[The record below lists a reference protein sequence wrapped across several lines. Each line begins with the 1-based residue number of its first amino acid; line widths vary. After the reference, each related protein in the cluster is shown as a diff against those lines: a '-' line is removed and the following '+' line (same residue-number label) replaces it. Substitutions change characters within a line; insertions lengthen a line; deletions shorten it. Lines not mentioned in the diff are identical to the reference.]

1 MGRPDRLSERDQM
14 TSTAAKT
21 LIRRM
26 TMLCAALTLSACTL
40 REPVVET
47 PEQAGY
53 GINGIDEGRQQM
65 ALLEASQKRSKGQRV
80 WCVPF
85 ARTASG
91 VELRG
96 DAKTWWNSAAGSYA
110 RGNQPRP
117 GAVMA
122 FSATRKMSRGHIAV
136 VSEVV
141 SEREIR
147 INHANWIKNK
157 VQLDMKVVDVS
168 SKNDWSVVKVER
180 VAGEM
185 GLSSYPINGFIY
197 PN

>member
-1 MGRPDRLSERDQM
+1 M
-14 TSTAAKT
+14 AV
-21 LIRRM
+21 
-26 TMLCAALTLSACTL
+26 LCAALTLSACMG
-40 REPVVET
+40 RDISPAT
-47 PEQAGY
+47 PDPSIFG
-53 GINGIDEGRQQM
+53 GIDSGRQHA
-65 ALLEASQKRSKGQRV
+65 ALLEAKQKQSKGQRV

-96 DAKTWWNSAAGSYA
+96 DAKTWWNSARGSYE

-122 FSATRKMSRGHIAV
+122 FAATRKMSRGHIAV
-136 VSEVV
+136 VSDVV
-141 SEREIR
+141 SDREIR

-157 VQLDMKVVDVS
+157 VQLDMKVVDIS
-168 SKNDWSVVKVER
+168 PKNDWTSVKVER

-185 GLSSYPINGFIY
+185 GVSSYPINGFIY

>member
-1 MGRPDRLSERDQM
+1 M

-21 LIRRM
+21 LLKRM
-26 TMLCAALTLSACTL
+26 GLLCAVLTLSACMGRDL
-40 REPVVET
+40 A
-47 PEQAGY
+47 PEAANSSIFG
-53 GINGIDEGRQQM
+53 GIDSERQQM
-65 ALLEASQKRSKGQRV
+65 ALLEASQKRAKGQRV

-91 VELRG
+91 VALRG
-96 DAKTWWNSAAGSYA
+96 DAKTWWNSAAGNYE

-122 FSATRKMSRGHIAV
+122 FAATRKMSRGHIAV

-157 VQLDMKVVDVS
+157 VQLDMKVVDIS
-168 SKNDWSVVKVER
+168 PKNDWTSVKVER

-185 GLSSYPINGFIY
+185 GKSSYPINGFIY

>member
-1 MGRPDRLSERDQM
+1 MIF
-14 TSTAAKT
+14 TAAKP
-21 LIRRM
+21 LLRSLAV
-26 TMLCAALTLSACTL
+26 LCAALTLSACMG
-40 REPVVET
+40 RDIA
-47 PEQAGY
+47 PEGPDSSIF
-53 GINGIDEGRQQM
+53 GSVDSGRQAM
-65 ALLEASQKRSKGQRV
+65 ALLEAKQKQSKGQRV

-91 VELRG
+91 VDLRG
-96 DAKTWWNSAAGSYA
+96 DAKTWWNAAAGQYA

-136 VSEVV
+136 VSEVI

-147 INHANWIKNK
+147 INHANWVKNK
-157 VQLDMKVVDVS
+157 VQMDMKVVDIS
-168 SKNDWSVVKVER
+168 RKNDWSDVKVER

-185 GLSSYPINGFIY
+185 GLSSYPVNGFIY